1 VDYYWCLPMQDLAL
15 INGNPRVTL
24 SSPRL
29 PVQAQAR
36 FEENQDRVA
45 VQRRQAIPWA
55 LKAYMVGRGVMQ
67 GMSAA
72 NLSCEPADLSHL
84 LRLIDA
90 H

>member
-1 VDYYWCLPMQDLAL
+1 MVMPESLFP
-15 INGNPRVTL
+15 PRD
-24 SSPRL
+24 SQSKPRPGSKKIKTVWL
-29 PVQAQAR
+29 FNDDKQYR
-36 FEENQDRVA
+36 
-45 VQRRQAIPWA
+45 WA
-55 LKAYMVGRGVMQ
+55 LKAYMAGRGVMQ